1 MRLRHMVPLF
11 IAWNL
16 AAAEVRLTPEQP
28 LGPETAESQRSVRT
42 ASASGHLLAVW
53 RDDESDFNK
62 PSHLVAGSFDGALLS
77 FVSTGSET
85 RVSPPAVAAGNQ
97 TFLVAWSEFDFL
109 GFGRVRARRVTN
121 SGAILDGTPLELCA
135 GSEYA
140 PGLVFDGTAFAV
152 ACTGRHSFEE
162 NFVTRVVRVTESG
175 SVTDDVPPR
184 MVDNDVRL
192 LRANDR
198 LLFAGAAYAFYASPM
213 VYPFARVAVYDA
225 NGVVGDNG
233 GHASG
238 RFSSDGAAWSAA
250 AGPDR
255 VIVAMFSPLLKGRI
269 LLAQTSLEPVTTR
282 PPYRP
287 QELPDLIAGEGTIV
301 WNGGEYVLVWTERAS
316 TSSLCR
322 VRGIRL
328 NRAGDPIDAAPF
340 DISDGAAE
348 DAPALTVTNA
358 GVVITYGRWI
368 DSVQRKARAFT
379 RTLARLPAQSA
390 RRPAVRH

>member
-1 MRLRHMVPLF
+1 MRLRHIAPL
-11 IAWNL
+11 IVAWSL

-28 LGPETAESQRSVRT
+28 LGPEAAESQRSVRT
-42 ASASGHLLAVW
+42 AGASGHLLAVW

-62 PSHLVAGSFDGALLS
+62 PSHLVAGSFDGVRLS
-77 FVSTGSET
+77 FARTGSET
-85 RVSPPAVAAGNQ
+85 RVSAPAVAAGNQ
-97 TFLVAWSEFDFL
+97 TFLVAWSEFEFP
-109 GFGRVRARRVTN
+109 GSGRVRARRVAN
-121 SGAILDGTPLELCA
+121 SGAILDDTPLELCR
-135 GSEYA
+135 GSEFA

-152 ACTGRHSFEE
+152 ACTGRDTTED
-162 NFVTRVVRVTESG
+162 NFVARVVRVTESG

-184 MVDNDVRL
+184 MVDSDVRL

-198 LLFAGAAYAFYASPM
+198 LLFAGAVYGFYASPI

-238 RFSSDGAAWSAA
+238 RFISDGAGWSAA

-255 VIVAMFSPLLKGRI
+255 VIVAMFSSFLNGRI

-287 QELPDLIAGEGTIV
+287 QELPDRIAGEGTIV
-301 WNGGEYVLVWTERAS
+301 WNGGEYVLVWTELAS
-316 TSSLCR
+316 ASAVCR

-328 NRAGDPIDAAPF
+328 NRAGDPIDGPPF

-368 DSVQRKARAFT
+368 DSVQRRARAFT
-379 RTLARLPAQSA
+379 RTLERLPAPST
-390 RRPAVRH
+390 RRAAVRH